1 MSISTKA
8 MVLNLQVGVW
18 SGHRLDKEA
27 TRKVTEDNNAESDA
41 ARVNK
46 HLIPKPAFKDITAT
60 ANAVRA
66 HLYEKTLPWKDN
78 GDRLLTRT
86 VYREFIERHET
97 LVSDFDK
104 AVDRFLSRDY
114 PSAVEQAG
122 FRMGD
127 LFDIADYPSPASL
140 KGRFYVN
147 LDIDA
152 VTESGD
158 FRVQMDKDEIE
169 GVRAIMEKA
178 MEQRIAG
185 AMLNVW
191 ERLAKVVTHFAEK
204 MGDEDK
210 IFRNSTVTNLE
221 ELVELLPGLNV
232 LDDPD
237 LEKIRQDVKRSLC
250 GHQPDALRK
259 DVAARSAAADEAK
272 RILDGMAGFM
282 NAFSKA

>member
-18 SGHRLDKEA
+18 SGQRLDKEA

-60 ANAVRA
+60 GTAVRA
-66 HLYEKTLPWKDN
+66 HFYDNTLPWKDN
-78 GDRLLTRT
+78 GDRLLTRNM
-86 VYREFIERHET
+86 YREFIERHEA
-97 LVSDFDK
+97 LAKDFDN
-104 AVDRFLSRDY
+104 AVDRFLMRDY

-127 LFDIADYPSPASL
+127 LFDITDYPSPAGL
-140 KGRFYVN
+140 RHKFYIN

-158 FRVQMDKDEIE
+158 FRVQMDKDELD
-169 GVRAIMEKA
+169 GVRATMEKA

-185 AMLNVW
+185 AMLSVW

-221 ELVELLPGLNV
+221 ALVELLPGLNV

-237 LEKIRQDVKRSLC
+237 LEKIRLDIKRTLC
-250 GHQPDALRK
+250 GYSPDDLRK
-259 DVAARSAAADEAK
+259 DSAVRTAAADEAK
-272 RILDGMAGFM
+272 AIMETMQGFM
-282 NAFSKA
+282 TAFGNK